1 MYWRKRNNIQRYH
14 EKYHR
19 QDYQHGLIYDKLIS
33 KFGIEPAKQYLTAN
47 KTVLQAYRDLCR
59 NIDCGFEEKPAYA
72 YSLGDRRKIEW
83 ELNVWKNWAFR
94 LNLWTS
100 SLFPFPLSARS
111 DPLSRHRSTR

>member
-1 MYWRKRNNIQRYH
+1 MQRYH

-72 YSLGDRRKIEW
+72 YSLDDRRKIEW

-94 LNLWTS
+94 LNLWIS

-111 DPLSRHRSTR
+111 DSLSRHSSTR